1 MFMSGHDEGGTRIT
15 LEDIFNSLGKFL
27 DYVYNFIVF
36 DNIFVLPNFIELS

>member
-1 MFMSGHDEGGTRIT
+1 MSGRDEGGAWIM

-36 DNIFVLPNFIELS
+36 DNIFVLPGLFEFS